1 MRKSWRSHL
10 KRVLLLSIGLV
21 IPFASITA
29 FPFGRLAF
37 PGKHNS
43 GRRQT
48 SALAAPLKTDRLM
61 TRQGISRTGS
71 SGIIRDAGR
80 NTGEYIKPG
89 FAWSMG
95 TGKVALL
102 SFPRFSASSSKGN
115 FMVGWRVRDP
125 CVIMGN
131 GACGWNRGQLRGS

>member
-10 KRVLLLSIGLV
+10 KRVLLLSIGFV

-71 SGIIRDAGR
+71 SGIIRE
-80 NTGEYIKPG
+80 EYRRIHQTRLCLVHGDRESCVAFISEIFCFKFERQFHG
-89 FAWSMG
+89 WLEG
-95 TGKVALL
+95 TGSL
-102 SFPRFSASSSKGN
+102 
-115 FMVGWRVRDP
+115 
-125 CVIMGN
+125 CHN
-131 GACGWNRGQLRGS
+131 GKRCLWLEQRAA